1 MADGESILK
10 DGEEKMKKTLAVTQ
24 NDLAGLRTGR
34 ASGGLVENIKV
45 DYYGQAM
52 PLKQLANIGTP
63 DAKTIEIRPWD
74 KNAFQ
79 PIEKAIAMS
88 DLKLTPN
95 RQGDAIRLNIPPLTQ
110 ERRQELAKVAKKAAE
125 DGKVSVRGVRQVIN
139 TALKAAKDDHD
150 LSEDELK
157 RATAA
162 VQKLTDTYIARI
174 DELLARKEQEITTV

>member
-1 MADGESILK
+1 MASGDAILK
-10 DGEEKMKKTLAVTQ
+10 DGEEKMKKSLGVTQ

-34 ASGGLVENIKV
+34 ASAGLVEHVKV

-79 PIEKAIAMS
+79 PIEKAIATS
-88 DLKLTPN
+88 DLKLTPH

-110 ERRQELAKVAKKAAE
+110 ERRQELVKVAKKACE
-125 DGKVSVRGVRQVIN
+125 EGKVSVRNVRQETN
-139 TALKAAKDDHD
+139 SRLKAAKDDKT

-157 RATAA
+157 RHTAT
-162 VQKLTDTYIARI
+162 VQKLTDQYIAKL